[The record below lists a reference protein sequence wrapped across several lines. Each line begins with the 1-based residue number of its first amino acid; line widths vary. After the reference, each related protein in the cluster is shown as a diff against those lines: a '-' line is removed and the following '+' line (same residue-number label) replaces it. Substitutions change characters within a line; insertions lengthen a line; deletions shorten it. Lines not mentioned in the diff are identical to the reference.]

1 MVIFALAKN
10 MSYKAS
16 LTSKTESGP
25 TWSNQ
30 PSTNL
35 TKETQLSLGTDSVLL
50 WNLGI
55 SRMYMKIQNETKYVC
70 HVMAP
75 NDRVGG
81 TLHTETRE
89 ERFDLL

>member
-1 MVIFALAKN
+1 MHHATRKIV
-10 MSYKAS
+10 
-16 LTSKTESGP
+16 
-25 TWSNQ
+25 
-30 PSTNL
+30 

-75 NDRVGG
+75 NDRFGG
-81 TLHTETRE
+81 NLHTETRE

>member
-1 MVIFALAKN
+1 MNTISTKIKVSLNIPWYY
-10 MSYKAS
+10 SYVES
-16 LTSKTESGP
+16 TYVSRLLTIE
-25 TWSNQ
+25 
-30 PSTNL
+30 L

-75 NDRVGG
+75 NDRFGG
-81 TLHTETRE
+81 NLHTETRE